1 MSDSIVDPRAAGPAR
16 SADEL
21 DRMLKA
27 NERRKAR
34 HAPVTVSLRRTGAG
48 TLDLDSPHDDP
59 QGWLIRLG
67 DAFGT
72 RSEAFAVGQLNH
84 LLGMVRPDERTP
96 EIEANTMLAAVEAVR
111 PENELEGMLAVQ
123 MAATHRLAMEC
134 LQRSAVAATPEEMK
148 ANGNLAS
155 KLLRTYTAQIEA
167 LAKVRRG
174 GAQKVTVKHVHVHE
188 GGQAIVGN
196 VDANGRLGP
205 GAREGGKSE
214 NGPRPHTPGNGRAL
228 AAAEGAPLR
237 STDTERE
244 AVPVTGRDGEEAMS
258 DARRRGRKRGSER

>member
-1 MSDSIVDPRAAGPAR
+1 
-16 SADEL
+16 
-21 DRMLKA
+21 MLEA

-34 HAPVTVSLRRTGAG
+34 RAPVMVSLQRTRDGS
-48 TLDLDSPHDDP
+48 LSLDSPHDDP
-59 QGWLIRLG
+59 QGWQVRLG

-72 RSEAFAVGQLNH
+72 RSDTFAVGQLNH
-84 LLGMVRPDERTP
+84 LLGMVRPDEQAP

-134 LQRSAVAATPEEMK
+134 LQRSAVATTPEQMT

-196 VDANGRLGP
+196 VDANSRVTSDT
-205 GAREGGKSE
+205 REGGRSD
-214 NGPRPHTPGNGRAL
+214 NGPQPHAPRDERTIAPAKCQ
-228 AAAEGAPLR
+228 PLR
-237 STDTERE
+237 SSNAERE
-244 AVPVTGRDGEEAMS
+244 AVPVAGREGEGAMP
-258 DARRRGRKRGSER
+258 DARRRDRKRSPKR